1 MQASGTVDSFLG
13 AENAMA
19 DEGVA
24 DLEQSLALGAI
35 LGQPCQ
41 VGSDQL
47 LQLLRLVL
55 THVAADVLGRTVHRP
70 DHLYVH
76 VGSPGPEE
84 TSVVRVDELFALLT
98 FEEVEASFVAHVCV
112 SLQTG
117 GGAGLLWV
125 VKAAA
130 SPPVLAT
137 RGRVVVFLQSEDQG
151 SQFVVFARLWNVA
164 GDEPVDEG
172 RCLSLPFGGVQVGG
186 VLHPPQAVDMWGAA
200 LLELDSPEEVND
212 FANRLSLTLHHVIDE
227 AVEAVGEVLSDDHRV
242 AT

>member
-1 MQASGTVDSFLG
+1 
-13 AENAMA
+13 MA

-24 DLEQSLALGAI
+24 DLEQSLALGAV

-41 VGSDQL
+41 VGGDQL

-76 VGSPGPEE
+76 IGSPGPEE
-84 TSVVRVDELFALLT
+84 TSIVRVDELLK
-98 FEEVEASFVAHVCV
+98 FEEVEASFVAHVHV

-117 GGAGLLWV
+117 GGAGLLRV
-125 VKAAA
+125 VEVAA

-151 SQFVVFARLWNVA
+151 SQFIVFIGLWNVA
-164 GDEPVDEG
+164 GDEPVNEG
-172 RCLSLPFGGVQVGG
+172 RCPSLPFGGVQVGSI
-186 VLHPPQAVDMWGAA
+186 LHPPQAVDVWGAA
-200 LLELDSPEEVND
+200 LLELDSPEEVNN
-212 FANRLSLTLHHVIDE
+212 FANRLSLALHHVIDE
-227 AVEAVGEVLSDDHRV
+227 AVEAVGEVLSDDHWV
-242 AT
+242 ATE